1 MTLTNQSS
9 TFPVDAA
16 PLPED
21 SIAHHADHEAVEV
34 QSPIPVPLVSVIIRS
49 MDRPTLSEAL
59 DSVAQ
64 QTYAHIEVLVVNA
77 KGEVHSEQG
86 EWCGKFPL
94 RVVGTGEQLRRSR
107 AGNIG
112 LADARGDYLIF
123 LDDDDGFM
131 PEHIATLMEALL
143 REPDKK
149 AAYSCVTGVNEQKE
163 TIDND
168 FCQAFDRVRLLAENY
183 IPIHAVLFSRI
194 VVDQGV
200 RMDES
205 FDLYEDWD
213 FWLQVVVA
221 YGDFIF
227 VNHFSAYYR
236 IGGLFGQ
243 GVRPDLANS
252 QQICTRLYEK
262 WRQHWRPEELLSMMT
277 CVRNHNLLTDVI
289 TQKEQQIADIVTQK
303 DQQVAEITIRKD
315 QQVADV
321 VTQKDQQIAE
331 IIARKDQQLT
341 DVVTQKDQQL
351 ADIVAQK
358 DQQLIELNTYK
369 DQQLAELN
377 TYKDQQLADLDRRK
391 NQQIIDT
398 VTEKN
403 QQIADT
409 VTQKDEQMAAIISQ
423 KDQEINALIEVM
435 LQKDQQITIS
445 ATEIASLQQSVF
457 NLESEINAIYN
468 STSWKI
474 SKPIRRSKLMIVGIK
489 NAMKNPLYY
498 LWTKTPFSLRQ
509 RNFIKTFICQHIP
522 VIGRLF
528 IRPSFEDI
536 NLSEPLSEYKA
547 HSDKVESKYFAEYQ
561 SRFNTTINNL
571 GKDYVPL
578 AGEQIAP
585 SRSQVKVIAFYLPQ
599 FHPIAENNKEW
610 GQGFT
615 EWTNVSKAVPQFA
628 GHYQPRLP
636 GELGFYDLRLKEV
649 QQRQIEL
656 AKQYGIHGFCYHHY
670 WFGGKKVLEKPFQQV
685 LDDPSLDFPFC
696 LCWANENWTRSW
708 DGGDSDIILAQQHS
722 PEDDINFIK
731 DIVPALQDK
740 RYIRV
745 NGKPLLIVYRPGL
758 LPDPAATAQRW
769 RDYTIGIG
777 LGDLHIVSAATFG
790 FEDFASIDYDG
801 LVQFPPHNIQA
812 TDITS
817 TVDLLNSNFSGYV
830 YDFQEFSAQAIK
842 GLNGK
847 QHVFPCVM
855 MNWDNEARKPGRGFT
870 FVGGSPKNYKAWLK
884 QAFDFVL
891 ANNEKEEQIVFINAW
906 NEWAEGTY
914 LEPDRRYG
922 YSYLNATANVIRDTY
937 KSEGVEAVIADNN
950 ARFKKTS
957 NTIIVVH
964 LYYHDLIDDILAYI
978 DDSKDVDLLVTL
990 PAHTPKA
997 VIDTLIASLNNV
1009 YLYIGINKGRDIL
1022 PFFSIFNII
1031 ESFGYD
1037 YVLKIHGKKSIH
1049 RKDGEQLRKSSFNA
1063 LLGTVP
1069 IDKVIHFFETN
1080 KDIGLIAPDDS
1091 IISLA
1096 NDDYLVNN
1104 KDNIIFF
1111 LGLAGYDEVD
1121 LNFDFIAGSM
1131 FWARVDALKFVTRI
1145 GLTEDN
1151 FDEELG
1157 QLDGTMAH
1165 AIERLFSYMAAKEGY
1180 KTATLAQIL

>member
-1 MTLTNQSS
+1 
-9 TFPVDAA
+9 
-16 PLPED
+16 
-21 SIAHHADHEAVEV
+21 
-34 QSPIPVPLVSVIIRS
+34 
-49 MDRPTLSEAL
+49 
-59 DSVAQ
+59 
-64 QTYAHIEVLVVNA
+64 
-77 KGEVHSEQG
+77 
-86 EWCGKFPL
+86 
-94 RVVGTGEQLRRSR
+94 
-107 AGNIG
+107 
-112 LADARGDYLIF
+112 
-123 LDDDDGFM
+123 
-131 PEHIATLMEALL
+131 
-143 REPDKK
+143 
-149 AAYSCVTGVNEQKE
+149 
-163 TIDND
+163 
-168 FCQAFDRVRLLAENY
+168 
-183 IPIHAVLFSRI
+183 
-194 VVDQGV
+194 
-200 RMDES
+200 
-205 FDLYEDWD
+205 
-213 FWLQVVVA
+213 
-221 YGDFIF
+221 
-227 VNHFSAYYR
+227 
-236 IGGLFGQ
+236 
-243 GVRPDLANS
+243 
-252 QQICTRLYEK
+252 
-262 WRQHWRPEELLSMMT
+262 
-277 CVRNHNLLTDVI
+277 
-289 TQKEQQIADIVTQK
+289 
-303 DQQVAEITIRKD
+303 
-315 QQVADV
+315 
-321 VTQKDQQIAE
+321 
-331 IIARKDQQLT
+331 
-341 DVVTQKDQQL
+341 
-351 ADIVAQK
+351 
-358 DQQLIELNTYK
+358 
-369 DQQLAELN
+369 
-377 TYKDQQLADLDRRK
+377 
-391 NQQIIDT
+391 
-398 VTEKN
+398 
-403 QQIADT
+403 
-409 VTQKDEQMAAIISQ
+409 
-423 KDQEINALIEVM
+423 
-435 LQKDQQITIS
+435 
-445 ATEIASLQQSVF
+445 
-457 NLESEINAIYN
+457 
-468 STSWKI
+468 
-474 SKPIRRSKLMIVGIK
+474 
-489 NAMKNPLYY
+489 
-498 LWTKTPFSLRQ
+498 
-509 RNFIKTFICQHIP
+509 
-522 VIGRLF
+522 
-528 IRPSFEDI
+528 
-536 NLSEPLSEYKA
+536 
-547 HSDKVESKYFAEYQ
+547 
-561 SRFNTTINNL
+561 
-571 GKDYVPL
+571 
-578 AGEQIAP
+578 
-585 SRSQVKVIAFYLPQ
+585 
-599 FHPIAENNKEW
+599 
-610 GQGFT
+610 
-615 EWTNVSKAVPQFA
+615 
-628 GHYQPRLP
+628 LP

-685 LDDPSLDFPFC
+685 LDDPSLDLPFC

-790 FEDFASIDYDG
+790 FEDFASIAYDG

-830 YDFQEFSAQAIK
+830 YDFEEFRAQAIK
-842 GLNGK
+842 GLSGK

-937 KSEGVEAVIADNN
+937 KSEGVDAIIAENN
-950 ARFKKTS
+950 ARFTKTS
-957 NTIIVVH
+957 KSIIVVH

-1009 YLYIGINKGRDIL
+1009 YLYIGMNKGRDIL
-1022 PFFSIFNII
+1022 PFFSVFNII

-1104 KDNIIFF
+1104 KDNITFF
-1111 LGLAGYDEVD
+1111 LSLAGYDEVD

-1131 FWARVDALKFVTRI
+1131 FWARVDALKFITRI
-1145 GLTEDN
+1145 AWTEDN

-1165 AIERLFSYMAAKEGY
+1165 AIERLFSYMAAKAGY
-1180 KTATLAQIL
+1180 KTVTLKQILQS

>member
-1 MTLTNQSS
+1 MTLTNQSPAL
-9 TFPVDAA
+9 PVESEV
-16 PLPED
+16 LPENSTNYPNNETAGMGDTLPLTQVTD
-21 SIAHHADHEAVEV
+21 SIATREV
-34 QSPIPVPLVSVIIRS
+34 QSPLVSVIIRS

-77 KGEVHSEQG
+77 KGEGHSEQG

-94 RVVGTGEQLRRSR
+94 RVVGTNEPLRRSR
-107 AGNIG
+107 AGNVG

-131 PEHIATLMEALL
+131 PEHIATLMAALL

-163 TIDND
+163 PIGND
-168 FCQAFDRVRLLAENY
+168 FYQAFDRVRLLAENY
-183 IPIHAVLFSRI
+183 IPIHAALFSRI
-194 VVDQGV
+194 VVDQGA

-236 IGGLFGQ
+236 IGGQFGQ
-243 GVRPDLANS
+243 GVRPDITQS
-252 QQICTRLYEK
+252 QQTCTRLYEK

-277 CVRNHNLLTDVI
+277 CVRNHNLLTDRL
-289 TQKEQQIADIVTQK
+289 TDIVTQK
-303 DQQVAEITIRKD
+303 DRQTAELI
-315 QQVADV
+315 A
-321 VTQKDQQIAE
+321 QKE
-331 IIARKDQQLT
+331 QQLV
-341 DVVTQKDQQL
+341 D
-351 ADIVAQK
+351 
-358 DQQLIELNTYK
+358 LNTYK
-369 DQQLAELN
+369 DQELAN
-377 TYKDQQLADLDRRK
+377 LDRQK
-391 NQQIIDT
+391 NQQIIDV
-398 VTEKN
+398 VTEK
-403 QQIADT
+403 
-409 VTQKDEQMAAIISQ
+409 
-423 KDQEINALIEVM
+423 
-435 LQKDQQITIS
+435 DQQLTAS
-445 ATEIASLQQSVF
+445 ATEIASLQQSVL
-457 NLESEINAIYN
+457 NLETEINAVYN

-474 SKPIRRSKLMIVGIK
+474 SNPIRSSKLMIVRIQ
-489 NAMKNPLYY
+489 NAMKHPLHY
-498 LWTKTPFSLRQ
+498 LWTKLPFSIQQ
-509 RNFIKTFICQHIP
+509 RHAIKTLIRKNIP
-522 VIGRLF
+522 AIDRWF
-528 IRPSFEDI
+528 MRPSSGNI
-536 NLSEPLSEYKA
+536 NLSEPLSLYET
-547 HSDKVESKYFAEYQ
+547 HSHSGESKYFAEYR

-578 AGEQIAP
+578 AGEHIDP
-585 SRSQVKVIAFYLPQ
+585 TRVQVKVIAYYLPQ

-685 LDDPSLDFPFC
+685 LDDPSLDLPFC

-708 DGGDSDIILAQQHS
+708 DGGDNEIILAQQHS
-722 PEDDINFIK
+722 SEDDINFIK

-758 LPDPAATAQRW
+758 LPDAAATAKRW

-790 FEDFASIDYDG
+790 FEDFASIAYDG
-801 LVQFPPHNIQA
+801 LVQFPPHNIQSS
-812 TDITS
+812 DITH
-817 TVDLLNSNFSGYV
+817 TVNLLNSNYKGHI
-830 YDFQEFSAQAIK
+830 YDFEEFSIQAIK
-842 GLNGK
+842 SLNDR
-847 QHVFPCVM
+847 QHTFPCVM
-855 MNWDNEARKPGRGFT
+855 MNWDNEARKPGKGHA
-870 FVGGSPKNYKAWLK
+870 FVGGSPKSYKTWLK
-884 QAFDFVL
+884 KAFDFVL
-891 ANNEKEEQIVFINAW
+891 ANNEKEEQLVFINAW

-922 YSYLNATANVIRDTY
+922 YAYLNATANVIRDTY
-937 KSEGVEAVIADNN
+937 KNEEVGAVIAENN

-957 NTIIVVH
+957 KSIIVVH
-964 LYYHDLIDDILAYI
+964 LYYHDLLDDILAYI

-1009 YLYIGINKGRDIL
+1009 YLYIGMNKGRDIL
-1022 PFFSIFNII
+1022 PFFSVFNII

-1037 YVLKIHGKKSIH
+1037 YVLKIHGKKSMY
-1049 RKDGEQLRKSSFNA
+1049 RKDGEQLRKSSLNA
-1063 LLGTVP
+1063 LLGTVAV
-1069 IDKVIHFFETN
+1069 DKVIGFFEKN
-1080 KDIGLIAPDDS
+1080 KDIGLIAPDSS
-1091 IISLA
+1091 IISLD
-1096 NDDYLVNN
+1096 NNNYLVNN
-1104 KDNIIFF
+1104 KDNITFF
-1111 LGLAGYDEVD
+1111 LSLAGYDEVD

-1131 FWARVDALKFVTRI
+1131 FWARVDALKFITRI
-1145 GLTEDN
+1145 AWTEDN

-1165 AIERLFSYMAAKEGY
+1165 AIERLFSYMAAKAGY
-1180 KTATLAQIL
+1180 KTVTLKQILQS